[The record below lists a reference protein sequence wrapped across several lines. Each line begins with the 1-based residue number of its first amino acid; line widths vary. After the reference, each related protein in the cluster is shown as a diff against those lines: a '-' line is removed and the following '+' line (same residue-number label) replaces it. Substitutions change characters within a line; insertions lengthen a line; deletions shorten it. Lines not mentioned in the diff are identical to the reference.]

1 MAKLALAGR
10 RRVIGRLARGDI
22 PVVAGPATAQYLRV
36 IHPANCRPAR
46 RAMTV
51 LALPGGTNVIE
62 RRCRGLYQATTIVAR
77 GTFTGRPLEYALDM
91 TVFAI
96 HILVRPVEWPGSGEM
111 IKPGTEGGLRARWP
125 DGQGKQCRTREQ

>member
-1 MAKLALAGR
+1 MAELALTGS

-22 PVVAGPATAQYLRV
+22 IVVAGPATAQYLGV
-36 IHPANCRPAR
+36 INPANRRPAR
-46 RAMTV
+46 RAMTI
-51 LALPGGTNVIE
+51 LALGGGTNVIARP
-62 RRCRGLYQATTIVAR
+62 RRGFYQATTIVAR
-77 GTFTGRPLEYALDM
+77 GTFTGRPLEDALDM